1 MRRAL
6 LIFLGGLLVL
16 VFVPILVGTA
26 IGYARGWPES
36 WRDASWQSSGLLPEA
51 RLEPAASVRILA
63 ARTGRWKGIF
73 AVHTWIVM
81 KGKNDDAWVR
91 YDVVG
96 WESLFAATI
105 MRPTHFGMATRPMW

>member
-1 MRRAL
+1 MRAMT
-6 LIFLGGLLVL
+6 IILGGFLALIL
-16 VFVPILVGTA
+16 IPILVGTA

-36 WRDASWQSSGLLPEA
+36 WRDASWESSGVLPKA
-51 RLEPAASVRILA
+51 ASEPDASVRIMA

-81 KGKNDDAWVR
+81 KAKGDAPWVR

-96 WESLFAATI
+96 WG
-105 MRPTHFGMATRPMW
+105 RPVRRDNYA